1 MMDESLV
8 NMASEVLGIGADEV
22 KAHCKPMPEIGGYY
36 VWNPARGG
44 RAMLLS
50 EGGDRL
56 VATSAV
62 SFSRHLADYRAGRRN

>member
-8 NMASEVLGIGADEV
+8 AMAAEVLGIGASEV
-22 KAHCKPMPEIGGYY
+22 QMHCKPVSEIDGYY

-44 RAMLLS
+44 RAMLVS
-50 EGGDRL
+50 RGGDRL

-62 SFSRHLADYRAGRRN
+62 SFGRHLADYLAGRRN